1 MSGAGENR
9 APAWQAP
16 QVGVGYG
23 ADITGRGGLD
33 SQIARQVSQALRE
46 ARKDERSRGDV
57 AKAMSDYLGR
67 DVSEAMLNKWS
78 AEASN
83 QHRIPLDA
91 FIALIEATGANDLAG
106 FVPRLF
112 GFTAVPERYAA
123 IIELH
128 LIDEHEKALA
138 ARRAALKAQLA
149 NG

>member
-1 MSGAGENR
+1 MIRKVSN
-9 APAWQAP
+9 PVPNWDAP

-23 ADITGRGGLD
+23 TDVTGRGSLD

-46 ARKDERSRGDV
+46 ARQAELSRSDI
-57 AKAMSDYLGR
+57 AEAMSAYLNR

-78 AEASN
+78 AEASKE
-83 QHRIPLDA
+83 HRIPLDA
-91 FIALIEATGANDLAG
+91 FIALIHATGANDLAG
-106 FVPRLF
+106 FVPQLF
-112 GFTAVPERYAA
+112 GFAAVPERYAA

-138 ARRAALKAQLA
+138 ARKAALQAQLA